1 MGHFSRS
8 DVVVDVDEDGDDDGA
23 AESTVAYVLVS
34 DVLNCSIDGF
44 KDRKDPPKHFITMKI
59 HKIHCVFDLEAN
71 TQNTLRPCIRPSSHQ
86 IH

>member
-44 KDRKDPPKHFITMKI
+44 KDRTDPPKHFITMKI
-59 HKIHCVFDLEAN
+59 HKIHCIH
-71 TQNTLRPCIRPSSHQ
+71 LRMFR
-86 IH
+86 